1 MKFAA
6 DVPER
11 QLRGTACSGR
21 LVVYPAWDQHTSR
34 CVAYSGLFPD
44 PYAGTDFWIIP
55 RDADPLSQDWCA

>member
-21 LVVYPAWDQHTSR
+21 LVVYPAWDATHLQVC
-34 CVAYSGLFPD
+34 CVFGFPD